1 MGGRWIAAKA
11 LEKIEPNWSKTEAAG
26 RQVPEFVKALE
37 KAKDKEY
44 RNYLKELTKKNISF
58 PQALC

>member
-1 MGGRWIAAKA
+1 
-11 LEKIEPNWSKTEAAG
+11 
-26 RQVPEFVKALE
+26 VPEFVKALE